1 VIRLDCVD
9 DLCLP
14 VLHLVRRQ
22 EGGRRAGLG
31 TFRAGL
37 REGRAVEMK

>member
-1 VIRLDCVD
+1 MIRLDCAD

-14 VLHLVRRQ
+14 VLHLVGRQ
-22 EGGRRAGLG
+22 EGGCRAGLG
-31 TFRAGL
+31 MFGAGL